1 MLKNKVSSL
10 GSLSRREKYKISFR
24 PWTTAPFS
32 VSTWYIHIF
41 YCRAQS
47 LEVALKERE
56 KSLEEYKA
64 KFDKLKEDFKYNLKL
79 LKERDAELSKY
90 DSQSVGEL

>member
-1 MLKNKVSSL
+1 M
-10 GSLSRREKYKISFR
+10 
-24 PWTTAPFS
+24 
-32 VSTWYIHIF
+32 
-41 YCRAQS
+41 
-47 LEVALKERE
+47 ALKERE

-90 DSQSVGEL
+90 DSQSVGESIRILGLLFIIMMYKKKNVFQHLIRCMLLK